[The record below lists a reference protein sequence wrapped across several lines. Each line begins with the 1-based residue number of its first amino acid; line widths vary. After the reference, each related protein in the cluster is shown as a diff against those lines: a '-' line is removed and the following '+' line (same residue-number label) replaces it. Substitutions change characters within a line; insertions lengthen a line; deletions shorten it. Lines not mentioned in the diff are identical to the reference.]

1 MNFLR
6 RRSMMSRAGR
16 TGPAPRSRRSRSS
29 RSTSSPNDRA
39 RARVAFGGAPTRAHA
54 TAGVYA
60 AFGRVREG
68 GRAPGGFCG
77 RVSRAQRR
85 LRRLRRSQSL
95 GARCATGDALRG
107 GRATRSD
114 PQNGA
119 SSRAKPAPARAEA
132 VSRCASSCAS
142 SMSSA
147 GRHYLA
153 GGRRAPRYLSLES
166 RHLSRPICSHIVPPK
181 PRPLCMPVPSAGA
194 RGDREESRDRESRGG
209 AKRGLAAGPRR

>member
-1 MNFLR
+1 
-6 RRSMMSRAGR
+6 MSRAGS
-16 TGPAPRSRRSRSS
+16 GPTPRSRP
-29 RSTSSPNDRA
+29 STRDGRRRRRTTERA
-39 RARVAFGGAPTRAHA
+39 RESLSGGAPRRAHVIA
-54 TAGVYA
+54 SMKA
-60 AFGRVREG
+60 AFWRVREG
-68 GRAPGGFCG
+68 GGAPGGFCG

-85 LRRLRRSQSL
+85 LRRLRRSQRL
-95 GARCATGDALRG
+95 RGPPRRRATGDALRG